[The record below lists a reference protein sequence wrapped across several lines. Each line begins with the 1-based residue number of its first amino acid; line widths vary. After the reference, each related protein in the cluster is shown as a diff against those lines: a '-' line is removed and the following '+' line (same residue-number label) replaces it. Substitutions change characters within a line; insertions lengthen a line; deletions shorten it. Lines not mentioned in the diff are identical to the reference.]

1 MVPPI
6 QTTRFELVSMSLRF
20 MQLLVAH
27 DLAGAE
33 VEIGAIVP
41 VGLPE
46 ELDHF
51 LQFRIADLTED
62 PTAQPWLGRAI
73 VLIGP
78 DGASRIVGS
87 CGFHSPPGPEGRVEV
102 GYKVQPEYRRQ
113 GVASE
118 AVRALFDWAHEQ
130 GVDRFRASVAPGNVG
145 SLAIVNRLGFRQV
158 GVQIDDIDG
167 KELVFELDGWPSAGR
182 TRGYHE
188 ASMSDTDRDTDRGT
202 DRDFAFDTL
211 AVHAGA
217 EPDELTGAVSP
228 PIYQTS
234 TFAQDGVGRPR
245 GGYEY
250 ARSQNPTRER
260 LERAVAALEGGAHG
274 IAFASGSAATAAIAE
289 LAGPGEEIVVGDDVY
304 GGTFRYLERV
314 RRGAGVETRYVDLA
328 SGQDALWEALSDRTR
343 LVWFETPSNPHL
355 KVVDIAA
362 TVATV
367 ARRAAE
373 GGRRPLV
380 VVDNTFASPAL
391 QRPLLLG
398 ADVVFHS
405 ATKYLAGHSDTILGV
420 AATSD
425 GAVAERLRFL
435 QNAMGAV
442 PGPLDCFL
450 VLRGLRTLHLR
461 MERHGTNAVAVT
473 EFLEGRADVAAV
485 HYPAMGGMV
494 SFLPAAGGRHGRTAA
509 ERAVAIAEGTRLFTL
524 AESLGGVESLI
535 EVPAA
540 MTHLSVAGSPLE
552 VSPAL
557 VRLSVG
563 IEDVGD
569 LIADLSRALDE
580 A

>member
-1 MVPPI
+1 M
-6 QTTRFELVSMSLRF
+6 
-20 MQLLVAH
+20 H
-27 DLAGAE
+27 D
-33 VEIGAIVP
+33 
-41 VGLPE
+41 
-46 ELDHF
+46 
-51 LQFRIADLTED
+51 ADRE
-62 PTAQPWLGRAI
+62 P
-73 VLIGP
+73 
-78 DGASRIVGS
+78 
-87 CGFHSPPGPEGRVEV
+87 
-102 GYKVQPEYRRQ
+102 
-113 GVASE
+113 
-118 AVRALFDWAHEQ
+118 
-130 GVDRFRASVAPGNVG
+130 
-145 SLAIVNRLGFRQV
+145 
-158 GVQIDDIDG
+158 
-167 KELVFELDGWPSAGR
+167 
-182 TRGYHE
+182 
-188 ASMSDTDRDTDRGT
+188 
-202 DRDFAFDTL
+202 AFDTL

-217 EPDELTGAVSP
+217 EPDELTGAVAP

-245 GGYEY
+245 QGYEY
-250 ARSQNPTRER
+250 SRSQNPTRDR
-260 LERAVAALEGGAHG
+260 LERAVATLEGGTHG
-274 IAFASGSAATAAIAE
+274 IAFASGSAATAAIADF
-289 LAGPGEEIVVGDDVY
+289 AGPGDEIVVGDDVY

-314 RRGAGVETRYVDLA
+314 HRGKGVDSRYVDLA
-328 SGQDALWEALSDRTR
+328 SGQDALWEALSERTR
-343 LVWFETPSNPHL
+343 LVWFETPTNPHL
-355 KVVDIAA
+355 RIVDIAA

-391 QRPLLLG
+391 QRPLTLG

-405 ATKYLAGHSDTILGV
+405 ATKYLAGHSDTIVGV

-425 GAVAERLRFL
+425 DGVAERLRFL

-461 MERHGTNAVAVT
+461 MERHQANAAAVAR
-473 EFLEGRADVAAV
+473 FLEARADVAEL

-494 SFLPAAGGRHGRTAA
+494 SFVPATGGAHGRSAS
-509 ERAVAIAEGTRLFTL
+509 ERAVAIAESTRLFTL

-540 MTHLSVAGSPLE
+540 MTHLSVAGSPLA

-563 IEDVGD
+563 IEAVDD
-569 LIADLSRALDE
+569 LIADLARALDG

>member
-1 MVPPI
+1 MGPMP
-6 QTTRFELVSMSLRF
+6 TTDPD
-20 MQLLVAH
+20 A
-27 DLAGAE
+27 
-33 VEIGAIVP
+33 
-41 VGLPE
+41 
-46 ELDHF
+46 DH
-51 LQFRIADLTED
+51 
-62 PTAQPWLGRAI
+62 
-73 VLIGP
+73 
-78 DGASRIVGS
+78 
-87 CGFHSPPGPEGRVEV
+87 
-102 GYKVQPEYRRQ
+102 
-113 GVASE
+113 
-118 AVRALFDWAHEQ
+118 
-130 GVDRFRASVAPGNVG
+130 
-145 SLAIVNRLGFRQV
+145 
-158 GVQIDDIDG
+158 
-167 KELVFELDGWPSAGR
+167 
-182 TRGYHE
+182 
-188 ASMSDTDRDTDRGT
+188 
-202 DRDFAFDTL
+202 DFAFDTL

-234 TFAQDGVGRPR
+234 TFAQDGVGKPR

-260 LERAVAALEGGAHG
+260 LERAIAALEGGTTG

-289 LAGPGEEIVVGDDVY
+289 LAAPGDEIIVGDDVY
-304 GGTFRYLERV
+304 GGTYRYLERV
-314 RRGAGVETRYVDLA
+314 RRGAGIDAHYVDLS
-328 SGQDALWEALSDRTR
+328 SGQEALWEALNERTR

-355 KVVDIAA
+355 RVVDIEA

-420 AATSD
+420 VATSD
-425 GAVAERLRFL
+425 TAVAERLRFL
-435 QNAMGAV
+435 QNAMGGV

-461 MERHGTNAVAVT
+461 MERHGANAVAVAT
-473 EFLEGRADVAAV
+473 FLDGRPDVAAV
-485 HYPAMGGMV
+485 HYPGMGGMV
-494 SFLPAAGGRHGRTAA
+494 SFVPAAGGRHGRSAA
-509 ERAVAIAEGTRLFTL
+509 DRAVAIAEGTRLFTL

-535 EVPAA
+535 EIPAA
-540 MTHLSVAGSPLE
+540 MTHMSVAGSPLE
-552 VSPAL
+552 VSAAL

-563 IEDVGD
+563 IEGIGD
-569 LIADLSRALDE
+569 LIDDLTRALDE